1 CAAARPSFR
10 SNHPNPLAKQW
21 SPSMSNVP
29 ADLKYTKSHEW
40 VRTLADGTLE
50 LGITDHAQ
58 HALGDLVFVEVPE
71 AGRAVKAGEACAVVE
86 SVKAASDVYAPL
98 TGQVTAGNAKLT
110 AEPETINTQP
120 YGEGWLMR
128 LKPAAGALAAA
139 ELLSP
144 ADYQKL
150 LDAEGG

>member
-1 CAAARPSFR
+1 
-10 SNHPNPLAKQW
+10 
-21 SPSMSNVP
+21 MSNVP

-40 VRTLADGTLE
+40 VRTLADGSVE
-50 LGITDHAQ
+50 IGITDHAQ

-98 TGQVTAGNAKLT
+98 SGQVTAGNAKLI